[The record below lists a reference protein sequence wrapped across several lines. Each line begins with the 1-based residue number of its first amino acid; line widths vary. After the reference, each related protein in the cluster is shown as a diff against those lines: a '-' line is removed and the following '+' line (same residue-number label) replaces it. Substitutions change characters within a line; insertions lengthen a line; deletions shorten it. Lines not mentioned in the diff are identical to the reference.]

1 MNKSLVHQLQALKL
15 NYLADQLPEL
25 LKQVRKTKPSYQ
37 RFIED
42 LIDRQ
47 YTHSQE
53 QSRKSRLKR
62 ANIPQVYLMET
73 FPFNQQP
80 RLDRR
85 MIIEMHDSL
94 SFIEDKEDLIFIGPT
109 GCGKTGLATAYL
121 VESINRGYRGRFIEF
136 KDLIQQFNNAIADHT
151 QEKLLRRFQ
160 SYHTLLID
168 EIGYTPLDK
177 ETAALFFDLMKSR
190 TNQYTTIITTQLGF
204 DQWNYFLKNTHMR
217 AALLDR
223 ITVCCT
229 VFNMDNFV
237 SIRPKKIKYAS
248 KSKQ

>member
-1 MNKSLVHQLQALKL
+1 VNKSLDQQLRSLKL
-15 NYLADQLPEL
+15 NHLADELPEL

-47 YTHSQE
+47 YTHSEE
-53 QSRKSRLKR
+53 QSRQSRINR
-62 ANIPQVYLMET
+62 ANIKQKYLMET

-80 RLDRR
+80 HLDRR

-109 GCGKTGLATAYL
+109 GCGKTGLATAL
-121 VESINRGYRGRFIEF
+121 LIESINKGYRGRFIEF
-136 KDLIQQFNNAIADHT
+136 KDLVQQFNNAIADHT

-160 SYHTLLID
+160 SYHALLID

-177 ETAALFFDLMKSR
+177 EPAALFFDLLKSR
-190 TNQYTTIITTQLGF
+190 TNHHTTMITTQLGF

-248 KSKQ
+248 RSKK